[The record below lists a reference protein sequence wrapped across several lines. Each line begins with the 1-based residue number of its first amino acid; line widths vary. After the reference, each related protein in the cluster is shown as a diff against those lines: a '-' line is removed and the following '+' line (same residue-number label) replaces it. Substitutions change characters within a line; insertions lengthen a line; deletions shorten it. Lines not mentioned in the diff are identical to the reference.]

1 MEKRQ
6 EKGPR
11 QTRRW
16 VIVADKTADRVITIG
31 GIMVIAAVLGM
42 LVFLVYEVMP
52 LFKGGSVKSHSN
64 YHVDLGKDPIVGL
77 ATDENNV
84 MAAAINSKGRVF
96 IWHLQSGS
104 MLDEEFFD
112 LQGKRASSF
121 AMAADNTNLA
131 FGFQDGTI
139 RFGKLAFKSDIIPF
153 EKVPTDIKKLNETE
167 GYSEKSVFTLDSK
180 KEARRTS
187 IELGLEEP
195 ISISPSLKPIISM
208 GYQFSDFGEKPRRNL
223 AAVDGDG
230 NVLLIKSESK
240 LNLLTR
246 KSSSIIS
253 RMELGQLP
261 TGFSI
266 VKVLVNDTNDTVFV
280 AEKNGRLYRYGARA
294 DKKSIPLETTDLL
307 PPGIELESMGI
318 LLGGQSLVVGAS
330 DGTVKTYF
338 LVEDKKGASGG
349 SLTLVPVR
357 SLEPHSS
364 SVIDFSASQRG
375 KGFVTADASGN
386 VWMRHGNSE
395 STLIKLSV
403 GASGGPVNALVIS
416 PRFDG
421 LLSLSAE
428 GRVNLW
434 GLDIPHPE
442 ISFKTLFGKVWYE
455 GYPEPSYTWQSSGAT
470 DAFEP
475 KLSIVPLI
483 FGTIKATFYSLCFAI
498 PIALLAAI
506 YTSEFLTDRAR
517 GKIKPV
523 MEVMASIPSVALGFV
538 AALVL
543 APVVEK
549 WTVSI
554 VAAFVITPLSLVFAA
569 CLWQLLPP
577 SFSVR
582 VQGSVKMLLI
592 LLVLASSLTGAY
604 HFEHFFEQAMFGGN
618 FKSWLNRDV
627 GSPVPMLALFL
638 APFAALLVGLVGTR
652 IALPKISSALGGFP
666 GSYPGFFD
674 LFRWVSLFVLT
685 ALISYIAA
693 WIAAKFGFDTR
704 GTIVDTYVQRNTL
717 IVSFAMGFAVIPI
730 IYTLAEDA
738 LNAVPEHLRSASL
751 GCGAT
756 PWQTAVWI
764 ILPTA
769 ISGIFSA
776 VMIGMGRAVGETMI
790 LVMAA
795 GNTPLM
801 DINIF
806 DGLRALSANIA
817 VELPEAPK
825 DGSLYRVLFL
835 TALVLFGM
843 TFTINTVAEMVRLR
857 FRKRATQL

>member
-1 MEKRQ
+1 MKR
-6 EKGPR
+6 EEMGPR

-16 VIVADKTADRVITIG
+16 VIVADKTADKVITIG
-31 GIMVIAAVLGM
+31 GIMVIAAVLGI
-42 LVFLVYEVMP
+42 LVFLVYEVIP
-52 LFKGGSVKSHSN
+52 LFRGGAVISHWN

-84 MAAAINSKGRVF
+84 MAAAVNSRGRVF
-96 IWHLQSGS
+96 IWHIESGA
-104 MLDEEFFD
+104 LLGERCFD
-112 LQGKRASSF
+112 LQGKDASSF
-121 AMAADNTNLA
+121 AMAEDNTNLA

-139 RFGKLAFKSDIIPF
+139 RFGKLAFKSDIIPV
-153 EKVPTDIKKLNETE
+153 EKIPSDIKKLNESE
-167 GYSEKSVFTLDSK
+167 GYAEESVFKWNSK
-180 KEARRTS
+180 KEVRKTS
-187 IELGLEEP
+187 LELGLEEAVN
-195 ISISPSLKPIISM
+195 ISPSLKPIMSM

-223 AAVDGDG
+223 AAVDSDG
-230 NVLLIKSESK
+230 NVLLVKSESK

-246 KSSSIIS
+246 KSSSKIS
-253 RMELGQLP
+253 ITELGQLP
-261 TGFSI
+261 IGFSI
-266 VKVLVNDTNDTVFV
+266 VKVLVNDTSDTVFV
-280 AEKNGRLYRYGARA
+280 AEKDGRVYRYGATS
-294 DKKSIPLETTDLL
+294 DNKSTPIETTDLL
-307 PPGIELESMGI
+307 PSGIELESMGI
-318 LLGGQSLVVGAS
+318 LLGGQSFVVGAS
-330 DGTVKTYF
+330 DGTVNIFF
-338 LVEDKKGASGG
+338 LVEDKKRVSAGP
-349 SLTLVPVR
+349 LTLVQSK

-364 SVIDFSASQRG
+364 SVIDFGASRRG

-386 VWMRHGNSE
+386 VWMRHGTSE
-395 STLIKLSV
+395 TTLIKLSV
-403 GASGGPVNALVIS
+403 DTSGGPVKALVIS

-421 LLSLSAE
+421 LLSLSTK
-428 GRVNLW
+428 GSVNFW
-434 GLDIPHPE
+434 RLDIPHPE
-442 ISFKTLFGKVWYE
+442 ISFRTLFGKVWYE

-549 WTVSI
+549 WTVFI
-554 VAAFVITPLSLVFAA
+554 IAAFIITPISLVSAA

-592 LLVLASSLTGAY
+592 LLVAAFALMGAY
-604 HFEHFFEQAMFGGN
+604 HFEHFFERAMFGGN
-618 FKSWLNRDV
+618 FKSWLNKDV
-627 GSPVPMLALFL
+627 GSPIPMLALFL
-638 APFAALLVGLVGTR
+638 SPFAALLVGLVGTR
-652 IALPKISSALGGFP
+652 SAVPRISSALGDFP

-674 LFRWVSLFVLT
+674 LFIWVSLFLAT
-685 ALISYIAA
+685 ALISCIAA
-693 WIAAKFGFDTR
+693 WIAAKLGFDTR
-704 GTIVDTYVQRNTL
+704 GTLVDTYVQRNTL
-717 IVSFAMGFAVIPI
+717 IVSFAVGFAVIPI
-730 IYTLAEDA
+730 IYTVAEDA

-790 LVMAA
+790 MVMAA

-806 DGLRALSANIA
+806 DGLRSLSANIA